1 MYKKET
7 FIRLIGVRVN
17 NLVSTD
23 EVQLSLFTNQK
34 SEKQEKLDK
43 TLDEIKRKY
52 GYNAVTRAGNLNAN
66 QIVKIINKYE

>member
-7 FIRLIGVRVN
+7 FIRLIGVRVD